1 MESTPEKFRTDLE
14 IIRETAAQ
22 VIRDFSIH
30 KVEVVFSGN
39 ELLAYTELV
48 AQIEPALMEMYRT
61 NRLGFQAL
69 LYQIDIPEPAFKR
82 LLKESNSDDFAHQL
96 AELIIQREFQKVLT
110 RRFFKK

>member
-1 MESTPEKFRTDLE
+1 MVSK
-14 IIRETAAQ
+14 
-22 VIRDFSIH
+22 
-30 KVEVVFSGN
+30 
-39 ELLAYTELV
+39 
-48 AQIEPALMEMYRT
+48 
-61 NRLGFQAL
+61 FQAL